1 MIYAVID
8 TNVVVSSLITKNN
21 HAATYLVMRHLFEG
35 HVTPLYNQEILT
47 EYAEVLA
54 RKKFN
59 LPSETIDAVISYFET
74 YGIEASRFMS
84 DEIFADEDDRVF
96 YEVSL
101 SIADSFLVTGNLK
114 YYPVSPKVLSPS
126 DFLRMIE
133 GEKAS
138 SAYIST

>member
-54 RKKFN
+54 LTCRVR
-59 LPSETIDAVISYFET
+59 PS
-74 YGIEASRFMS
+74 MP
-84 DEIFADEDDRVF
+84 
-96 YEVSL
+96 L
-101 SIADSFLVTGNLK
+101 FLTLK
-114 YYPVSPKVLSPS
+114 
-126 DFLRMIE
+126 RM
-133 GEKAS
+133 A
-138 SAYIST
+138 

>member
-1 MIYAVID
+1 M
-8 TNVVVSSLITKNN
+8 
-21 HAATYLVMRHLFEG
+21 
-35 HVTPLYNQEILT
+35 PLLLT
-47 EYAEVLA
+47 LKRLGIKVL
-54 RKKFN
+54 
-59 LPSETIDAVISYFET
+59 
-74 YGIEASRFMS
+74 RFMS

-138 SAYIST
+138 SAYISM